1 MLASC
6 SPVSGLNT
14 GRVFWIRAALSDEE
28 EKDAI
33 GHGDDHLGGRVM
45 AEFFAS
51 GRVAEL
57 ILLMLV
63 LEGAGLWLFHR
74 LTGKG
79 IAFRAILPFL
89 LAGAAFALS
98 LRAALTGGGWPL
110 VALPLMGA
118 FAAHLWDIAARWR
131 R

>member
-1 MLASC
+1 M
-6 SPVSGLNT
+6 
-14 GRVFWIRAALSDEE
+14 
-28 EKDAI
+28 
-33 GHGDDHLGGRVM
+33 M

-57 ILLMLV
+57 ILLMLA
-63 LEGAGLWLFHR
+63 LEGVALGAYHHW
-74 LTGKG
+74 TGRG
-79 IAFRAILPFL
+79 IALRTILPFL

-98 LRAALTGGGWPL
+98 LRAALMGAGWPL

-118 FAAHLWDIAARWR
+118 FGAHLWDLARRWR

>member
-1 MLASC
+1 M
-6 SPVSGLNT
+6 
-14 GRVFWIRAALSDEE
+14 
-28 EKDAI
+28 
-33 GHGDDHLGGRVM
+33 M

-51 GRVAEL
+51 GRVADL

-63 LEGAGLWLFHR
+63 LEGVALGAYHR
-74 LTGKG
+74 RTGRG
-79 IAFRAILPFL
+79 IALRTILPFL

-98 LRAALTGGGWPL
+98 LRAALTGAGWPL

-118 FAAHLWDIAARWR
+118 FGAHLWDLAARWR